1 VTRAKVCG
9 IRDEGARDVAVA
21 AGADAVG
28 FVVEIPRSKRGIDR
42 AEARGLI
49 EGLPPFVSSVIV
61 VEPNSASEAAKL
73 ALDTGADVIQ
83 VNDTL
88 NFEDLVTLKEMVPR
102 RLVATI
108 PAGPGVEKVAREMAK
123 VADALLL
130 DSLEGGK
137 LGGTGTVHDW
147 NLSADLV
154 KNINVPVILAGG
166 LNPENVALAIKTV
179 RPYAVDV
186 SSGVET
192 GGAKDPEKIEAFM
205 KEVRSCPRR

>member
-1 VTRAKVCG
+1 VTRAKICG
-9 IRDEGARDVAVA
+9 IKDDGARDVAVA

-28 FVVEIPRSKRGIDR
+28 FVVEIPRSKRSIDK
-42 AEARGLI
+42 EVARGLI

-61 VEPNSASEAAKL
+61 VEPESVAEAAKL

-88 NFEDLVTLKEMVPR
+88 SFEDMLALKETVPQ

-108 PAGPGVEKVAREMAK
+108 PAKPGMLDEARSMAK

-130 DSLEGGK
+130 DSFECGK
-137 LGGTGTVHDW
+137 LGGTGTIHDW
-147 NLSADLV
+147 DLSADLV
-154 KNINVPVILAGG
+154 RKVDVPVILAGG
-166 LNPENVALAIKTV
+166 LDPENVAEAIKTV

-192 GGAKDPEKIEAFM
+192 DGAKDPEKIEAFLR
-205 KEVRSCPRR
+205 EVKSCPRR